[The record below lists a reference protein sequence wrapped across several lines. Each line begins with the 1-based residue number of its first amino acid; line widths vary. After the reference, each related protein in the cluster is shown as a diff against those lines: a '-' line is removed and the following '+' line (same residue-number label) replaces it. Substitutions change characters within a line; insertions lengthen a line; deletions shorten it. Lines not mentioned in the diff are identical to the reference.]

1 MDELRDMDNE
11 REELIRRRAYAIWE
25 QEGRPDGQHQRHWEQ
40 AAREMQGPEMQ
51 GPEMQGPEMQAPE
64 MPGQETQRD
73 GSAPESEVQANGSRR
88 REKQAAAGA
97 GAPAS
102 PEGNPA
108 ARPDG
113 GR

>member
-40 AAREMQGPEMQ
+40 AAREMQGPEM
-51 GPEMQGPEMQAPE
+51 
-64 MPGQETQRD
+64 PGQETQRD

-88 REKQAAAGA
+88 REKQTAAGA

-102 PEGNPA
+102 PEENPA

>member
-25 QEGRPDGQHQRHWEQ
+25 QEGRPNGQHQRHWEQ
-40 AAREMQGPEMQ
+40 AAREMQG
-51 GPEMQGPEMQAPE
+51 PE

-88 REKQAAAGA
+88 REKQTAAGA

>member
-1 MDELRDMDNE
+1 MDERRDTDNE

-40 AAREMQGPEMQ
+40 AAREMQGPETQ
-51 GPEMQGPEMQAPE
+51 GPETKG
-64 MPGQETQRD
+64 D
-73 GSAPESEVQANGSRR
+73 GSAPESGSQGNGSRR
-88 REKQAAAGA
+88 REKQTAAGA

>member
-51 GPEMQGPEMQAPE
+51 GPETQGSELEAP
-64 MPGQETQRD
+64 ETQRD
-73 GSAPESEVQANGSRR
+73 GSAPENRVQANGSRR
-88 REKQAAAGA
+88 REKQATAGA

-102 PEGNPA
+102 PEGNPT

>member
-40 AAREMQGPEMQ
+40 AAREMQGPEM
-51 GPEMQGPEMQAPE
+51 
-64 MPGQETQRD
+64 PGQETQRD

-88 REKQAAAGA
+88 REKQIAAGA

>member
-1 MDELRDMDNE
+1 MDERRDIDNE

-40 AAREMQGPEMQ
+40 AAREMQGPETQ
-51 GPEMQGPEMQAPE
+51 GPETQG
-64 MPGQETQRD
+64 D
-73 GSAPESEVQANGSRR
+73 GPAPESGSQANGSRR
-88 REKQAAAGA
+88 REKQTAAGA

>member
-51 GPEMQGPEMQAPE
+51 GSEMQGPE
-64 MPGQETQRD
+64 THRD
-73 GSAPESEVQANGSRR
+73 STAPESEVQANGSRR
-88 REKQAAAGA
+88 REKQTAAGA

>member
-1 MDELRDMDNE
+1 MDERRDTDSE

-40 AAREMQGPEMQ
+40 AAREMQGSETQ
-51 GPEMQGPEMQAPE
+51 GPETQGPES
-64 MPGQETQRD
+64 QRD
-73 GSAPESEVQANGSRR
+73 GPASGGQANGSRR
-88 REKQAAAGA
+88 REKQTAGGA

>member
-1 MDELRDMDNE
+1 MDERRDTDNE

-40 AAREMQGPEMQ
+40 AAREMQGPEIQ
-51 GPEMQGPEMQAPE
+51 GP
-64 MPGQETQRD
+64 ETQRD
-73 GSAPESEVQANGSRR
+73 GPAPESGGPANGSRR
-88 REKQAAAGA
+88 REKQTAAGA

>member
-40 AAREMQGPEMQ
+40 AAREMN
-51 GPEMQGPEMQAPE
+51 GPEMQAPE
-64 MPGQETQRD
+64 MQGSEMQGPETQRD
-73 GSAPESEVQANGSRR
+73 GSSPESEVQANGSRR
-88 REKQAAAGA
+88 REKQTGTGA

>member
-1 MDELRDMDNE
+1 MDERRDTDRE

-40 AAREMQGPEMQ
+40 AAREMQGSETQ
-51 GPEMQGPEMQAPE
+51 GPETQRPETQGPETQGP
-64 MPGQETQRD
+64 ETQRD
-73 GSAPESEVQANGSRR
+73 GPAPESGGPANGSRR
-88 REKQAAAGA
+88 REKQTAAGS

>member
-51 GPEMQGPEMQAPE
+51 GPEM
-64 MPGQETQRD
+64 PGQETQRD

-88 REKQAAAGA
+88 REKQIAAGA
-97 GAPAS
+97 AAPAS
-102 PEGNPA
+102 PEGNPP

>member
-51 GPEMQGPEMQAPE
+51 GPET
-64 MPGQETQRD
+64 PGQET
-73 GSAPESEVQANGSRR
+73 QANGSRR
-88 REKQAAAGA
+88 REKQAAAVA

>member
-51 GPEMQGPEMQAPE
+51 GPET
-64 MPGQETQRD
+64 PGQET
-73 GSAPESEVQANGSRR
+73 QANGSRR
-88 REKQAAAGA
+88 REKQTAAGA

-102 PEGNPA
+102 PVGNPA

>member
-1 MDELRDMDNE
+1 MDERRDTDSE

-40 AAREMQGPEMQ
+40 AAREMQGSETQ
-51 GPEMQGPEMQAPE
+51 GP
-64 MPGQETQRD
+64 ETQRD
-73 GSAPESEVQANGSRR
+73 GPAPESGGQANGSRR
-88 REKQAAAGA
+88 REKQTAAGA

>member
-40 AAREMQGPEMQ
+40 AAREMQGPEM
-51 GPEMQGPEMQAPE
+51 
-64 MPGQETQRD
+64 PGQETQRD

-88 REKQAAAGA
+88 REKQTAARA

>member
-51 GPEMQGPEMQAPE
+51 GPET
-64 MPGQETQRD
+64 PGQET
-73 GSAPESEVQANGSRR
+73 QANGSRR
-88 REKQAAAGA
+88 RDKQAAAGA

>member
-1 MDELRDMDNE
+1 MDKLRDMDNE

-51 GPEMQGPEMQAPE
+51 GPEM
-64 MPGQETQRD
+64 PGQETQRD
-73 GSAPESEVQANGSRR
+73 VSAPESEVQANGSRR
-88 REKQAAAGA
+88 REKQAAAVA

>member
-1 MDELRDMDNE
+1 MDERRDTDSE

-40 AAREMQGPEMQ
+40 AAREMQGSETQ
-51 GPEMQGPEMQAPE
+51 GPETQGP
-64 MPGQETQRD
+64 ETQRD
-73 GSAPESEVQANGSRR
+73 GPAPESGGPANGSRR
-88 REKQAAAGA
+88 REKQTAAGA

>member
-1 MDELRDMDNE
+1 MDERRDTDSD

-40 AAREMQGPEMQ
+40 AAREMQGSETQ
-51 GPEMQGPEMQAPE
+51 GPETQGPETQGP
-64 MPGQETQRD
+64 ETQRD
-73 GSAPESEVQANGSRR
+73 GPAPETGGQANGSRR
-88 REKQAAAGA
+88 REKQTAAGA

>member
-1 MDELRDMDNE
+1 
-11 REELIRRRAYAIWE
+11 
-25 QEGRPDGQHQRHWEQ
+25 
-40 AAREMQGPEMQ
+40 MQG
-51 GPEMQGPEMQAPE
+51 PE

-108 ARPDG
+108 AHPDG

>member
-40 AAREMQGPEMQ
+40 AAREMN
-51 GPEMQGPEMQAPE
+51 GPEMQAPE
-64 MPGQETQRD
+64 MQGPETQRD
-73 GSAPESEVQANGSRR
+73 GSARESEVQANGSRR
-88 REKQAAAGA
+88 REKQTAAGT

-108 ARPDG
+108 ARPDD

>member
-40 AAREMQGPEMQ
+40 AAREMQGPEM
-51 GPEMQGPEMQAPE
+51 
-64 MPGQETQRD
+64 PGQETQRD

-88 REKQAAAGA
+88 REKQTAAAA

>member
-40 AAREMQGPEMQ
+40 AAREMQGPEM
-51 GPEMQGPEMQAPE
+51 
-64 MPGQETQRD
+64 PGQETQRD

-88 REKQAAAGA
+88 REKQTAAGA

>member
-1 MDELRDMDNE
+1 MDERRDTDSE

-40 AAREMQGPEMQ
+40 AAREMQGSETK
-51 GPEMQGPEMQAPE
+51 GPETPGPE
-64 MPGQETQRD
+64 TQGD
-73 GSAPESEVQANGSRR
+73 GPAPESGGQGNGSRR
-88 REKQAAAGA
+88 REKQTAAGV
-97 GAPAS
+97 APAS